1 MLIEKIP
8 EWRLSAT
15 DDAEIAA
22 LLSRCFD
29 TDFGGRSFFTQPHH
43 LRLILRQGPIIAHM
57 ALLLRSVQ
65 LGGRQITIAGL
76 AEVAT
81 HPGHRGQGIA
91 AHLLQSAI
99 AEAKSSPADYLLL
112 FGTAK
117 LYTAAGF
124 RNSPNRIA
132 QISTSETSLMML
144 PLRDVPWPETAPLD
158 LNGPAF

>member
-8 EWRLSAT
+8 EWHLSSQDHT
-15 DDAEIAA
+15 EIAS
-22 LLSRCFD
+22 LLARCFT

-43 LRLILRQGPIIAHM
+43 LRLIHRQGPIIAHM

-65 LGGRQITIAGL
+65 LGDRLVTIAGL

-81 HPGHRGQGIA
+81 EPANRGQGLA
-91 AHLLQSAI
+91 ATLLQAAI
-99 AEAKSSPADYLLL
+99 AEARTSRAEYLLL

-124 RNSPNRIA
+124 RNIPNQIA
-132 QISTSETSLMML
+132 QISDTSLMML
-144 PLRDVPWPETAPLD
+144 PVKDRPWPDTAPLD
-158 LNGPAF
+158 LKGPSF